1 MESKDDP
8 GKILRALDTAIESA
22 GKIARHRVESL
33 RLSNPNL
40 SDAQLRNKVDRAFT
54 SAVVS
59 SGAATG
65 ALAAAPGVGTG
76 VGIVAAGADASWF
89 LTAASAYV
97 LSTAELR
104 GVQIV
109 DFEHQRALVLL
120 VVTGGGGST
129 FFSKAAAR
137 TGPHLGKI
145 VTNAVPL
152 STIRSINKILGAHF
166 VTKYGAKRGIIT
178 IGKVAPFGV
187 GFAIGAGG
195 NLLMARG
202 VVKTAK
208 AMFDS
213 AEELNAEDDRAT

>member
-1 MESKDDP
+1 M
-8 GKILRALDTAIESA
+8 
-22 GKIARHRVESL
+22 V
-33 RLSNPNL
+33 
-40 SDAQLRNKVDRAFT
+40 
-54 SAVVS
+54 
-59 SGAATG
+59 
-65 ALAAAPGVGTG
+65 
-76 VGIVAAGADASWF
+76 

-104 GVQIV
+104 GIDID

-120 VVTGGGGST
+120 VVTGGGGSS

-137 TGPHLGKI
+137 TGPHLGQI

-166 VTKYGAKRGIIT
+166 VTKYVATRGIIT
-178 IGKVAPFGV
+178 IGKVAPFGI
-187 GFAIGAGG
+187 GFTAGAGG

-208 AMFDS
+208 AIFDS
-213 AEELNAEDDRAT
+213 AEELNAADES